1 MQTTTSG
8 TRRALTLWGLAALL
22 ALSTPAWA
30 QLRIGQPSG
39 FTGSVAAGVKENT
52 EGAKLYLD
60 AVNARGGV
68 NGQKIE
74 LISVDDKF
82 DPKVT
87 VEAARELV
95 TRQNVLALFVNRGTP
110 HP

>member
-1 MQTTTSG
+1 MKITH
-8 TRRALTLWGLAALL
+8 TLCAVLLGSLLAAG
-22 ALSTPAWA
+22 AHA

-60 AVNARGGV
+60 AVNQRGGV
-68 NGQKIE
+68 HGQPVE

-82 DPKVT
+82 DPAKT
-87 VEAARELV
+87 VEVARELI
-95 TRQNVLALFVNRGTP
+95 TQQHVLALFLKRGGGRRSP
-110 HP
+110 

>member
-1 MQTTTSG
+1 MQPPSEPTRLGPRADTTGDKPMHTPTSG
-8 TRRALTLWGLAALL
+8 TRRALTVWGLAALL
-22 ALSTPAWA
+22 ALSAPAWA
-30 QLRIGQPSG
+30 QVRIGQPSG
-39 FTGSVAAGVKENT
+39 FTGSVAAGVKDNT

-82 DPKVT
+82 D
-87 VEAARELV
+87 
-95 TRQNVLALFVNRGTP
+95 
-110 HP
+110 